1 MNRDITLCAWCYTS
15 LYLVGGHDAR
25 RGAYDH
31 ERLRRI
37 HDSAKETADLEER
50 EVAATR
56 AELTWVC
63 GAPYS
68 FFSKPLGLPAARNN
82 KRKLRTSRPW
92 RICSAHVY
100 PCKCS
105 VRRTFQSLRSSTRR
119 SRRCA
124 RVGRGRKGCVVE
136 QSAGGG
142 SG

>member
-82 KRKLRTSRPW
+82 KQKLRQADHGG
-92 RICSAHVY
+92 SAA
-100 PCKCS
+100 
-105 VRRTFQSLRSSTRR
+105 RTFILASAP
-119 SRRCA
+119 CDA
-124 RVGRGRKGCVVE
+124 RFR
-136 QSAGGG
+136 A
-142 SG
+142 